1 MIKLL
6 LNLSS
11 FSWAILLYVLDKK
24 VFEISS
30 VSFLIFVLIFIGINL
45 LPIIVSRRYKI
56 CLSGKQNNISKIY
69 PAYSEYVPAFFAVCV
84 VAFSLK
90 HYVEYEFVY
99 FIIIVC
105 VLFWLFYMNN
115 VGYLNPTLFLLG
127 YVIYKIETD
136 ETEFILIMSRKR
148 EYKNIKKLVFEEL
161 ISVDEHTYLYK
172 EGD

>member
-30 VSFLIFVLIFIGINL
+30 VSFLVFVLIFMGINL
-45 LPIIVSRRYKI
+45 LPIIVFRRCKI
-56 CLSGKQNNISKIY
+56 CLSGKHNISKIY

-136 ETEFILIMSRKR
+136 ETESILIMSRKR
-148 EYKNIKKLVFEEL
+148 EYKKIKILEFEEL

>member
-30 VSFLIFVLIFIGINL
+30 VSFWLFVLIFIGINL
-45 LPIIVSRRYKI
+45 LPIIVFRRCKI
-56 CLSGKQNNISKIY
+56 CLSGKHEISKIY

-90 HYVEYEFVY
+90 HYVEYEFAY

-105 VLFWLFYMNN
+105 VLF
-115 VGYLNPTLFLLG
+115 
-127 YVIYKIETD
+127 
-136 ETEFILIMSRKR
+136 
-148 EYKNIKKLVFEEL
+148 
-161 ISVDEHTYLYK
+161 
-172 EGD
+172 

>member
-30 VSFLIFVLIFIGINL
+30 VSFWLFVLSFVGINL
-45 LPIIVSRRYKI
+45 LPIIVFRKCKI
-56 CLSGKQNNISKIY
+56 CLSGEHEISKIY

-136 ETEFILIMSRKR
+136 ETESILIMSRKR
-148 EYKNIKKLVFEEL
+148 EYKKIKKLEFEEL

-172 EGD
+172 

>member
-30 VSFLIFVLIFIGINL
+30 VSFWLFVLSFISINL
-45 LPIIVSRRYKI
+45 LPMIVFRRCKI
-56 CLSGKQNNISKIY
+56 CLSGKHEISKIY

-90 HYVEYEFVY
+90 HYLEYEFVY

-136 ETEFILIMSRKR
+136 ETESILIMSRKR
-148 EYKNIKKLVFEEL
+148 EYKKIKKLEFEEL

>member
-24 VFEISS
+24 VFEINS

-45 LPIIVSRRYKI
+45 FPIIVFRRCKI
-56 CLSGKQNNISKIY
+56 CLSGKHNISKIY

-136 ETEFILIMSRKR
+136 ETESILIMSRKR
-148 EYKNIKKLVFEEL
+148 EYKKIKKLEFEEL

>member
-30 VSFLIFVLIFIGINL
+30 VSFLIFVLIFIAINL
-45 LPIIVSRRYKI
+45 LPIIVFMRCKI
-56 CLSGKQNNISKIY
+56 CLSGKHNISKIY

-90 HYVEYEFVY
+90 HYSEYEFIS
-99 FIIIVC
+99 FIIIIC
-105 VLFWLFYMNN
+105 ILFWLFYLNN

-127 YVIYKIETD
+127 YRIYKIESNR
-136 ETEFILIMSRKR
+136 TEFILIMSRKR
-148 EYKNIKKLVFEEL
+148 EYKKIKILEFKEL
-161 ISVDEHTYLYK
+161 ISLDEHTYLYK

>member
-30 VSFLIFVLIFIGINL
+30 VSFWLFVLSFVGINL
-45 LPIIVSRRYKI
+45 LPIIVFRRCKI
-56 CLSGKQNNISKIY
+56 CLSGKHEISKIY
-69 PAYSEYVPAFFAVCV
+69 PAYSEYVPAFFTVCV

-90 HYVEYEFVY
+90 HYLEYEFVY

-148 EYKNIKKLVFEEL
+148 EYKKIKILEFKEL
-161 ISVDEHTYLYK
+161 ISLDEHTYLYK